1 MFPIRDHNPSGR
13 VPYVTYS
20 LIAANIAVFFGSWFS
35 LPSEYALAEFY
46 YTWGLVPAWL
56 MQGQG
61 YSALI
66 SHMFLHGGWMHLI
79 GNMLFLWIF
88 GDNLEDVL
96 GHLRYLL
103 FYLACGIAAALL
115 QVAGDPGFDG
125 PLIGASGAIAG
136 VLGGYLVLFP
146 RARVDVLL
154 IFIIFF
160 RVFSIP
166 AWIVLGIWFAVQTF
180 NGFAAT
186 DDGVAYLAHI
196 GGFIAGAVLLLPVL
210 IRRGFWAQNNGKPAH
225 PAAEYAFSPSRI
237 PRVPKR

>member
-1 MFPIRDHNPSGR
+1 
-13 VPYVTYS
+13 
-20 LIAANIAVFFGSWFS
+20 
-35 LPSEYALAEFY
+35 
-46 YTWGLVPAWL
+46 
-56 MQGQG
+56 
-61 YSALI
+61 
-66 SHMFLHGGWMHLI
+66 
-79 GNMLFLWIF
+79 
-88 GDNLEDVL
+88 VL

-103 FYLACGIAAALL
+103 FYLACGLAAAAL

-166 AWIVLGIWFAVQTF
+166 AWVVLGIWFAVQSF
-180 NGFAAT
+180 NGYSAT
-186 DDGVAYLAHI
+186 ADGVAYLAHV
-196 GGFIAGAVLLLPVL
+196 GGFIAGAVLVLPVL
-210 IRRGFWAQNNGKPAH
+210 LRRGFWVQNKGKPPH
-225 PAAEYAFSPSRI
+225 PAAEYLFSPSRI